1 MQEFVSSNTPRSD
14 DVDSAS
20 TRQPSSL
27 HASPVVSRFG
37 SATDIFGEKLS
48 LNLTDAN
55 RKIIKKLAA
64 HAAYDAA
71 RGTAITATNVVAFL
85 LMTKFR
91 GGASAE
97 AMAAFA
103 KSLHRDVEY
112 KGICFSFSGE
122 MEAVC
127 AYGVT
132 LLGEHLVLRR
142 EKPTALEDKVEVGE
156 EEEVEKKRDRVEDA
170 RTVSSSATL
179 AVSTLPPPPLVIY
192 HPNLALPFAMELL
205 YYANPLV
212 HVFSLESA
220 VALAAIDAFQTDVV
234 ALKTLRKDSLNV
246 ERETI
251 LRNALF
257 LADLLQVSFV
267 SLHSFFS
274 YQFLF
279 YSFVFL
285 HSFVYLQRKFI
296 FHSLL
301 SFILLFQFIFPLF
314 VRNGVL

>member
-1 MQEFVSSNTPRSD
+1 MGSCRINVCQPFSLQEFVSSNTPRSD
-14 DVDSAS
+14 DGVVDSAAA
-20 TRQPSSL
+20 TRQSSSL
-27 HASPVVSRFG
+27 HASPLISRFG

-142 EKPTALEDKVEVGE
+142 EKPTAIVEKEVE
-156 EEEVEKKRDRVEDA
+156 EEEKKRDRVEDA
-170 RTVSSSATL
+170 QSESSSATV

-212 HVFSLESA
+212 HVFALESA

-251 LRNALF
+251 LRSALF

-267 SLHSFFS
+267 
-274 YQFLF
+274 
-279 YSFVFL
+279 FV
-285 HSFVYLQRKFI
+285 
-296 FHSLL
+296 
-301 SFILLFQFIFPLF
+301 
-314 VRNGVL
+314 